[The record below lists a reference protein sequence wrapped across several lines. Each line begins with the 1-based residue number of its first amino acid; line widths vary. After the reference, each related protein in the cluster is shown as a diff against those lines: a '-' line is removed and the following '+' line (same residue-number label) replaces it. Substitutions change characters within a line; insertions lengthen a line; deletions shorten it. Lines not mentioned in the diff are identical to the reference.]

1 MSLRKCRAVM
11 ACKRKLLI
19 WLATIMVLC
28 SGSMTAYADETAVS
42 EQKFLEFCE
51 ENNADHTRYLYPPL
65 KEPAPDSFNYE
76 YHYREVLISPDRK
89 SFTDNPV
96 PIKSDRDLNGGQII
110 MDMAEGYEVSYE
122 YHIQDVA
129 ATSDSEEIIVP
140 GEVVVPYFSRIEDE
154 NGGKEESHSY
164 IYHDSG
170 EVPVIP
176 YFPQK
181 FDWKQ
186 LKGETYRVYPLVTIR
201 SLKDGSTYSFEP
213 MISYV
218 TNLHKDQPDC
228 YFLGP
233 TDVGTYTVKAGDSLW
248 KIAEAYYG
256 NGGYYGYIAER
267 NKKYIKDADLIRPG
281 MLIVIPNAD
290 AIVPPYI
297 Y

>member
-140 GEVVVPYFSRIEDE
+140 GEVVVPYLSRIEDE